1 MSLDRSIT
9 VCAVRYSQRLKA
21 GIQYSNTQ
29 NHRGSGL
36 VSSDS
41 ELLAAPVLAARYETL
56 MRVSR
61 AIGAHQNAKDLF
73 AALVDELNGVVDF
86 DAVGVFLRCQNSD
99 RFQNHFIDM
108 ESRSVLVAEEKV
120 SPDETFVSL
129 VYEGQ
134 EPWLR
139 SVDDMEPR
147 FERLRAALQSRG
159 FRSIC
164 ALPLTTAHRRVGVI
178 SFGSK
183 HGDAYPPDAVKFI
196 SEVVDQIALAFDDA
210 LNFSALRRA
219 SEELRTKNERLQLLL
234 DVTNQ
239 FVSNLELR
247 DLLRAIS
254 QGVRRV
260 MHSDYMGLSLPED
273 DEQHLRLHAL
283 DFPGGKGFLHEEL
296 VYPIDGSPSGTTFR
310 TMKPLTA
317 RSPFAGWLHFPIVQ
331 IALRE
336 GLKSFC
342 FLPLVSRNHAIGVLV
357 LARLRDD
364 AFTDEDVHFLEQI
377 ANQIALAVENALAYR
392 EIRDLKDQLSKEKL
406 YLEDEIRSEMNF
418 TEIIGKSPSLGRVLK
433 LVERV
438 APTDS
443 AVLIYGETGTGKE
456 LIARAIHDLSPRRAK
471 PFVKLNCAALPT
483 GLLESELFGHEKG
496 AFTGAI
502 AQRIGRFEVADSGTI
517 FLDEIGEIPLELQTK
532 LLRVLQEREFERLG
546 SSKTLRTDAR
556 LIAATNR
563 NLEALVA
570 EQKFRSDLFFRIN
583 VFPVHVPSLRERDAD
598 IPLLVRHF
606 TQQFSRRMNKVID
619 TIPSATM
626 NALRGYQ
633 WPGNIRELQNM
644 IERAVIISTGPVLS
658 LDVADLK
665 LPPASF
671 SQQKALREKASESA
685 AAAPTDSKTN
695 GALRDVLHQT
705 ERQKILEALERSN
718 WVVAGPKGAAAQL
731 GTKRSTLQQKIR
743 KLGLTRGNA

>member
-1 MSLDRSIT
+1 
-9 VCAVRYSQRLKA
+9 
-21 GIQYSNTQ
+21 
-29 NHRGSGL
+29 
-36 VSSDS
+36 VSSDL
-41 ELLAAPVLAARYETL
+41 ELLTAPALAARYETL

-86 DAVGVFLRCQNSD
+86 DAIGVFLKCQNSD
-99 RFQNHFIDM
+99 RFQNHFVDT
-108 ESRSVLVAEEKV
+108 ESRSILVAEEHL
-120 SPDETFVSL
+120 SPEETFVSS
-129 VYEGQ
+129 VYERQ

-139 SVDDMEPR
+139 STEEMEPR
-147 FERLRAALQSRG
+147 YERLKTPLQRRG
-159 FRSIC
+159 IRSIC
-164 ALPLTTAHRRVGVI
+164 ALPLTTGHRRLGVI

-183 HGDAYPPDAVKFI
+183 QPNAYPPEEVKFI
-196 SEVVDQIALAFDDA
+196 SQVADQIALAFDDA
-210 LNFSALRRA
+210 LNFAALRRA
-219 SEELRTKNERLQLLL
+219 SKELQTKNNRLQLLL

-247 DLLRAIS
+247 ELLRAIS

-260 MHSDYMGLSLPED
+260 MQCDYTGLSLPEA
-273 DEQHLRLHAL
+273 EGQQLRLYAL

-296 VYPIDGSPSGTTFR
+296 VYAIEGSPSGTAFR
-310 TMKPLTA
+310 TMKPWTL
-317 RSPFAGWLHFPIVQ
+317 RSPFTGWLNYPIVQ

-336 GLKSFC
+336 DLKSFC
-342 FLPLVSRNHAIGVLV
+342 FLPLISRNRAIGVLV
-357 LARLRDD
+357 LGRLRDD
-364 AFTDEDVHFLEQI
+364 AFTEDEIHFLEQI
-377 ANQIALAVENALAYR
+377 ANQTALAVENALAYR
-392 EIRDLKDQLSKEKL
+392 EIEDLKDQLSKEKL
-406 YLEDEIRSEMNF
+406 YLQDEIRTEMNF
-418 TEIIGKSPSLGRVLK
+418 TEIIGKSPSLRRVLK

-443 AVLIYGETGTGKE
+443 TVLIYGETGTGKE
-456 LIARAIHDLSPRRAK
+456 LIARAIHDLSPRRSK

-483 GLLESELFGHEKG
+483 GLLGSELFGHEKG

-502 AQRIGRFEVADSGTI
+502 AQRVGRFEVADSGTI

-563 NLEALVA
+563 NLQAMVA

-583 VFPVHVPSLRERDAD
+583 VFPVYVPSLRERDAD
-598 IPLLVRHF
+598 IPMLVRHF

-626 NALRGYQ
+626 DALRRYQ

-665 LPPASF
+665 LAPASS
-671 SQQKALREKASESA
+671 SQQKAPQDKASQASA
-685 AAAPTDSKTN
+685 AAAASDSKTD

-705 ERQKILEALERSN
+705 ERQKILEALERCN

-743 KLGLTRGNA
+743 KLGITRGNA

>member
-1 MSLDRSIT
+1 M
-9 VCAVRYSQRLKA
+9 
-21 GIQYSNTQ
+21 
-29 NHRGSGL
+29 
-36 VSSDS
+36 
-41 ELLAAPVLAARYETL
+41 
-56 MRVSR
+56 SR
-61 AIGAHQNAKDLF
+61 AIGAHQNASGLF

-86 DAVGVFLRCQNSD
+86 DAIGVFLKCPNSD
-99 RFQNHFIDM
+99 RFQNHFVHM
-108 ESRSVLVAEEKV
+108 ESRSVLVAEEKL
-120 SPDETFVSL
+120 SPEETFVSS
-129 VYEGQ
+129 VYERQ
-134 EPWLR
+134 ESWLR
-139 SVDDMEPR
+139 STDELESR
-147 FERLRAALQSRG
+147 YERLQAALQNRG
-159 FRSIC
+159 IRSIC
-164 ALPLTTAHRRVGVI
+164 ALPLTTVRRRVGVI
-178 SFGSK
+178 SFGSR
-183 HGDAYPPDAVKFI
+183 HRDAYPPDAVKFI
-196 SEVVDQIALAFDDA
+196 SQVVDQIALAFDDA
-210 LNFSALRRA
+210 LNFGALRRA
-219 SEELRTKNERLQLLL
+219 SEELQTKNERLQLLL
-234 DVTNQ
+234 NITNQ

-260 MHSDYMGLSLPED
+260 MQCDYTGLSLPEA
-273 DEQHLRLHAL
+273 ESRQLRLYAL

-296 VYPIDGSPSGTTFR
+296 VYSIDGSPSGTVFR
-310 TMKPLTA
+310 TMKPSTL
-317 RSPFAGWLHFPIVQ
+317 RSPFAGWLNYPIVQ

-336 GLKSFC
+336 DLKSFC
-342 FLPLVSRNHAIGVLV
+342 FLPLISRNRAIGVLV
-357 LARLRDD
+357 LGRLHDD
-364 AFTDEDVHFLEQI
+364 AFTEDEIHFLEQI

-392 EIRDLKDQLSKEKL
+392 EIQDLKDQLSKEKI
-406 YLEDEIRSEMNF
+406 YLEDEIRTEMNF
-418 TEIIGKSPSLGRVLK
+418 TEIMGKSPSLRRVLK

-443 AVLIYGETGTGKE
+443 TVLIHGETGTGKE
-456 LIARAIHDLSPRRAK
+456 LIARAIHDLSPRRSK

-563 NLEALVA
+563 NLEAMVA

-606 TQQFSRRMNKVID
+606 TQQYSRRMNKVID

-626 NALRGYQ
+626 DALRRYQ

-644 IERAVIISTGPVLS
+644 IERAVIISTGPILS

-665 LPPASF
+665 LAPESS
-671 SQQKALREKASESA
+671 SQPKAQQDEAWQESA
-685 AAAPTDSKTN
+685 AAAASGSKTD

-705 ERQKILEALERSN
+705 ERRKILEALERSN

-731 GTKRSTLQQKIR
+731 GTKRSSLQQKIR
-743 KLGLTRGNA
+743 KLGITRGNA